1 MRSGVPDPQSDT
13 YAAAGRAAP
22 AHRRPQLAILLC
34 TFQGERFLAQQLDSI
49 GAQTYADWALWASDD
64 LSTDGTVSILESY
77 RAKWGRDRL
86 SIRPGPARGFRANF
100 LALACDPAIQADYF
114 AIADQDDLWDPDK
127 LSIAI
132 RWLASMPRDVP
143 ALYCARTRLIDESN
157 RPIGFSPLF
166 PQPFA
171 FGNALVQ
178 SGAGGNTM
186 VLNAAARALLVEAGA
201 DVIVQTHDWWAYI
214 LVTGCGGEVFY
225 DRTPKVG
232 YRQHDRNLVGSNA
245 SWLGRGRRARRILM
259 GQFKTMNDRNIAA
272 LDRVRHRLSAP
283 SLRVLDEFAR
293 ARDQWLL
300 PRVLGV
306 RRSGVYCQTLLSNLA
321 LIGATLLKKL

>member
-1 MRSGVPDPQSDT
+1 VPEQKSNMSAD
-13 YAAAGRAAP
+13 AGRAVSAQ
-22 AHRRPQLAILLC
+22 RRPHLAILLC

-49 GAQTYADWALWASDD
+49 EAQTYADWAIWASDD
-64 LSTDGTVSILESY
+64 RSTDGTVSILESY
-77 RAKWGRDRL
+77 RVRWGTNRL
-86 SIRPGPARGFRANF
+86 SIRSGPAQGFRANF
-100 LALACDPAIQADYF
+100 LSLACDPAIQADYF
-114 AIADQDDLWDPDK
+114 AIADQDDLWDVDK

-132 RWLASMPRDVP
+132 GWLESIPREVP
-143 ALYCARTRLIDESN
+143 ALYCARTRLIDEDN

-166 PQPFA
+166 PKPFA

-225 DRTPKVG
+225 DATPKVG
-232 YRQHDRNLVGSNA
+232 YRQHGQNLVGSNA
-245 SWLGRGRRARRILM
+245 SWPGRFRRARRILK
-259 GQFKTMNDRNIAA
+259 GQFKTMNNRNIAA
-272 LDRVRHRLSAP
+272 LHRVRHRLSP
-283 SLRVLDEFAR
+283 ESLYVLDEFSR
-293 ARDQWLL
+293 ARDKWLI

-306 RRSGVYCQTLLSNLA
+306 RRSGVYCQTLLWNLA